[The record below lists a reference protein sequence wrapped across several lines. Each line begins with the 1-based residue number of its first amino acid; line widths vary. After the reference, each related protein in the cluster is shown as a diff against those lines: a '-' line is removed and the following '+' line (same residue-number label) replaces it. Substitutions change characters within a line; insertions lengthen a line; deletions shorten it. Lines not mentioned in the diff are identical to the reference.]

1 MDSRVEKTIGLLEE
15 QLHRTI
21 HYDDIAQKVNLSLPR
36 LRSLFRAET
45 GEPLARYHKTLR
57 MREARRLL
65 QGTFLNLKQIMLKV
79 GINDE
84 SHFVRDFEK
93 IYTVSPTRYRAGF
106 LHRADVRES
115 DD

>member
-1 MDSRVEKTIGLLEE
+1 MDARVEKTIGLLEE
-15 QLHRTI
+15 QLHHTVR
-21 HYDDIAQKVNLSLPR
+21 YNDLARKVNLSLPR

-57 MREARRLL
+57 MREASRLL
-65 QGTFLNLKQIMLKV
+65 QGTFLSLKQIMLKV

-93 IYTVSPTRYRAGF
+93 IYALSPTKYRAGL
-106 LHRADVRES
+106 LHRPALRDGN
-115 DD
+115 D